1 MLICDVENVQ
11 VGQFEKF
18 DPVIGAARP
27 ALQAACTWE
36 RHLGNATR
44 NVPWKARTGSV
55 RLRSLEP
62 VQMRRQDGGEMHP
75 EDGRLTAEGYMA
87 LFNSIRVDEA
97 AQYACDWDARL
108 VDYPVVLIPRRDAYN
123 PFHGH
128 ETLLALWSTYL
139 ARGLDPCDTGVLLS
153 DYFDDRSGSVSSGA
167 SSRSPMFELI
177 ARVFAPVRGVERVAD
192 VGARLCATCYRR
204 LIVAIDPIDNF
215 EIP

>member
-1 MLICDVENVQ
+1 MGELLCFAIRR
-11 VGQFEKF
+11 F
-18 DPVIGAARP
+18 
-27 ALQAACTWE
+27 
-36 RHLGNATR
+36 HLS
-44 NVPWKARTGSV
+44 P
-55 RLRSLEP
+55 P
-62 VQMRRQDGGEMHP
+62 
-75 EDGRLTAEGYMA
+75 
-87 LFNSIRVDEA
+87 
-97 AQYACDWDARL
+97 
-108 VDYPVVLIPRRDAYN
+108 

>member
-1 MLICDVENVQ
+1 MGELLCFAIRR
-11 VGQFEKF
+11 F
-18 DPVIGAARP
+18 
-27 ALQAACTWE
+27 
-36 RHLGNATR
+36 HLS
-44 NVPWKARTGSV
+44 P
-55 RLRSLEP
+55 P
-62 VQMRRQDGGEMHP
+62 
-75 EDGRLTAEGYMA
+75 
-87 LFNSIRVDEA
+87 
-97 AQYACDWDARL
+97 
-108 VDYPVVLIPRRDAYN
+108 

-153 DYFDDRSGSVSSGA
+153 DYFDEKNDDRSGRRSVSSGA